1 MTDKS
6 KIIFGNQ
13 MSAKDYKKA
22 LEKKEE
28 LSQTIWRRQQGGIFR
43 QAG

>member
-1 MTDKS
+1 MADRS

-22 LEKKEE
+22 LEKKKSY
-28 LSQTIWRRQQGGIFR
+28 LRGIFR
-43 QAG
+43 QAGRKRYPA